1 MFSALWNCGDRVR
14 ALQMVSEM
22 VSKGIDPDEITYNS
36 LISCLCR
43 DRMVNEAIGLLVDME
58 SGGFQPT
65 VISYNI
71 VLLGLC
77 KTRRI
82 VDAIE
87 VLAAMVEKGCRP
99 NETTYTLLIEGIG
112 FAGWR
117 AEAKEL
123 ANSVFSLRAI
133 SEDSFGRLNRTFPM
147 LDVYKELTLSE
158 IKN

>member
-22 VSKGIDPDEITYNS
+22 
-36 LISCLCR
+36 
-43 DRMVNEAIGLLVDME
+43 
-58 SGGFQPT
+58 PT